1 MRKNPA
7 TAVSHEE
14 YEILVNTTD
23 ANEYDENPKDRTEWD
38 DDCGRIY

>member
-7 TAVSHEE
+7 TAVDSEE
-14 YEILVNTTD
+14 YEKFAKHPD

-38 DDCGRIY
+38 DDNGRLY